1 MPIIAANHLSTGA
14 LISTDDFPVLF
25 WIELGGELGRID
37 QVAEHHRELPT
48 FCFGCTRFY
57 WYRDVLR
64 SWNLFSNR
72 LRRSL
77 VGSAGR
83 SLEVCGGTRPREASL
98 ICLYLRFMD
107 IEEFPFQVFQVGI
120 IQIKASLEG
129 TVGYPSLAFEE
140 RDHLF
145 QDVVKRHDR
154 SSANASKS
162 AFASF
167 RSVVSKPSVNQLYT
181 GARRS

>member
-64 SWNLFSNR
+64 SWNLCNNR
-72 LRRSL
+72 LRLSL
-77 VGSAGR
+77 VGSAGC
-83 SLEVCGGTRPREASL
+83 SLEVFGGTRPRESSL

-107 IEEFPFQVFQVGI
+107 IQDFILQVVEI
-120 IQIKASLEG
+120 IVIEVKAALEG
-129 TVGYPSLAFEE
+129 TIGYTSLTFQESNELFE
-140 RDHLF
+140 
-145 QDVVKRHDR
+145 
-154 SSANASKS
+154 N
-162 AFASF
+162 
-167 RSVVSKPSVNQLYT
+167 
-181 GARRS
+181 